1 MAGIKMVTV
10 SEEKSVDYE
19 LTARI
24 ATEAFDAKG
33 VHFSA
38 DRIKWLYEKSFG
50 QGTTVLSAMDGGR
63 KVGQIALI
71 GQKLCVNGDVYPS
84 VQLVDLFILQA
95 YRSGQLVRRLYR
107 EVEAIC
113 AARGIRYLLA
123 LPNDKSVHL
132 NAHFLKLRPLL
143 SMRIRAGVSLLRPLP
158 SKLSYSGP
166 FKALAPDEATRLF
179 ARFSSPSTENGL
191 RWDGETL
198 ARRLADPTRDY
209 AVHATENL
217 LLISSP
223 RKAAGIA
230 YTALCA
236 FFARADAT
244 VAKDEVAQL
253 VRAACRFWKK
263 PVFVFAGIN
272 DRLPVLPG
280 LAVPARLRRP
290 ILVQL
295 RDVNSETGSVRFDRF
310 QLIDSDFV

>member
-1 MAGIKMVTV
+1 MVTV
-10 SEEKSVDYE
+10 SEEKSIDYE

-24 ATEAFDAKG
+24 ATEAFDTKG
-33 VHFSA
+33 VHFSP

-50 QGTTVLSAMDGGR
+50 QGTTVLAAMDDGT

-71 GQKLCVNGDVYPS
+71 GQKLCVNGEVFPS

-123 LPNDKSVHL
+123 LPNEKSVHL

-143 SMRIRAGVSLLRPLP
+143 SMPIRAGFSLLRPVP

-166 FKALAPDEATRLF
+166 FEAMTQHEAAGLF
-179 ARFSSPSTENGL
+179 ARFGSPSTENGL
-191 RWDGETL
+191 HWDGETL
-198 ARRLADPTRDY
+198 ASRLADPTRDY
-209 AVHATENL
+209 AVHTTENL

-236 FFARADAT
+236 FFARANAT
-244 VAKDEVAQL
+244 VAKDEVVQL

-263 PVFVFAGIN
+263 TVFVYAGTN
-272 DRLPVLPG
+272 DRLPALPG
-280 LAVPARLRRP
+280 LPVPARLRRP

-295 RDVNSETGSVRFDRF
+295 RDVNSETSSVRFDRF
-310 QLIDSDFV
+310 QLIDSDFA

>member
-1 MAGIKMVTV
+1 MVTV

-24 ATEAFDAKG
+24 ATEAFDAEG
-33 VHFSA
+33 VHFSP

-50 QGTTVLSAMDGGR
+50 QGTTVLAAMDDGR

-71 GQKLCVNGDVYPS
+71 GQKLCLNGDVFPS

-143 SMRIRAGVSLLRPLP
+143 SMTIRAGFSLLRPVP
-158 SKLSYSGP
+158 SRLGYSGP
-166 FKALAPDEATRLF
+166 FKAMTRDEATRLF
-179 ARFSSPSTENGL
+179 ARFGSPSTENGL
-191 RWDGETL
+191 HWDGETL
-198 ARRLADPTRDY
+198 ASRLADPTRDY
-209 AVHATENL
+209 AVHASDNL
-217 LLISSP
+217 LLISSM
-223 RKAAGIA
+223 RTTSGVA

-236 FFARADAT
+236 FFARPQAS
-244 VAKDEVAQL
+244 VGKDEVRQL

-263 PVFVFAGIN
+263 PLFVYAGTH
-272 DRLPVLPG
+272 DRLPALPG
-280 LAVPARLRRP
+280 LPVPARLRPP
-290 ILVQL
+290 ILVQF
-295 RDVNSETGSVRFDRF
+295 REIGADDNAVRFDRF
-310 QLIDSDFV
+310 QLIDSDFA